1 MGETKWTNEQLS
13 AIKTRNCNLLVA
25 AAAGSGKTAVLVERI
40 IKIITDE
47 ENPVDIDKLLVVT
60 FTNAAAAEMRERI
73 ANAISKALDE
83 NPDSKNLQNQL
94 TLLNRA
100 NITTMHSFCLDV
112 IRNNFHKID
121 LDPSFRIGDQTE
133 TILIKSDVIEELFED
148 RYDNDDQE
156 FIDLVEAFSSYKSD
170 DNLKELILNLYNFIM
185 SAPWPE
191 MWLKESTEAF
201 NISSLDELN
210 RSKWAEVLINSIKVE
225 VEGYIKM
232 YDKAIDIINHTDGLE
247 GYLDNFIDEK
257 EYLERIY
264 KLENNNLEEIYT
276 LLTDIKFQR
285 LKTII

>member
-1 MGETKWTNEQLS
+1 
-13 AIKTRNCNLLVA
+13 
-25 AAAGSGKTAVLVERI
+25 
-40 IKIITDE
+40 
-47 ENPVDIDKLLVVT
+47 
-60 FTNAAAAEMRERI
+60 
-73 ANAISKALDE
+73 
-83 NPDSKNLQNQL
+83 
-94 TLLNRA
+94 
-100 NITTMHSFCLDV
+100 
-112 IRNNFHKID
+112 
-121 LDPSFRIGDQTE
+121 
-133 TILIKSDVIEELFED
+133 
-148 RYDNDDQE
+148 
-156 FIDLVEAFSSYKSD
+156 
-170 DNLKELILNLYNFIM
+170 M

-285 LKTII
+285 LKTIKKIRYLMKMLKGL